1 MCPSRLFQNPCPV
14 KDASFL
20 SKILFWWFAGLVV
33 KGYRTPL
40 EADDLWT
47 LREEDTS
54 DKIISDLEQE
64 WTAECAKIKKTLAR
78 KFGPYFLTGTLCIV
92 FHDAFMFAIPQV
104 LSLLLGFMRDD
115 TAPLWKGYFYATLM
129 FLLSCL
135 QSLFNHQY
143 MYTCF
148 TVGMRVKTAVM
159 GLVYRK
165 SLVINSSARRTCTV
179 GEIVNLVSADTQKLM
194 DFVVYFNAVWLA
206 PIEIALCLF
215 FLWQ

>member
-1 MCPSRLFQNPCPV
+1 
-14 KDASFL
+14 
-20 SKILFWWFAGLVV
+20 
-33 KGYRTPL
+33 
-40 EADDLWT
+40 
-47 LREEDTS
+47 
-54 DKIISDLEQE
+54 
-64 WTAECAKIKKTLAR
+64 
-78 KFGPYFLTGTLCIV
+78 
-92 FHDAFMFAIPQV
+92 
-104 LSLLLGFMRDD
+104 LLLGFVRDED
-115 TAPLWKGYFYATLM
+115 APLWKGYFFAFLM

-143 MYTCF
+143 MYSCF

-165 SLVINSSARRTCTV
+165 SLVINSAARRTCTV

-194 DFVVYFNAVWLA
+194 DFVVYFNAVWVA